1 MPIDVISGEEFENMG
16 TFDLNDVI
24 PGFVLDVGLLFQ
36 ALYVD

>member
-1 MPIDVISGEEFENMG
+1 MAIAQRRM
-16 TFDLNDVI
+16 TLDLGDVI